1 MDVGSWLR
9 SLGLEQYEALF
20 HQNDIDAEVL
30 GDLTDADLEKFGVTF
45 GHRKRLLKAV
55 AALAGPPPAPAA
67 ASTPVPP
74 ASPQDAAERRQ
85 LTVMFCDLVGSTALS
100 ARLDPEDMR
109 QVIHAYQD
117 ACSGV
122 LGRYDGFVAKFFGD
136 GILATF
142 GFPRAHEDDAA
153 RAVHAALDITE
164 AVGRLQTR
172 ALEKLAV
179 RIGIATGLVIA
190 GDIVGQGAAQEQVV
204 VGDTPNL
211 AARLQGLADAGG
223 VVVSAATRRLIGDQF
238 RLKDLGRHSVKGLA
252 EPVEAYSALG
262 VSQSESRF
270 DAAHSARLTGFVGR
284 EAESA
289 ELIAHQHRAWGG
301 EGQTVLISGEA
312 GIGKSRLSAW
322 LAEQVADTAHTR
334 LRYQCSPYHR
344 DSALHPFARQF
355 ERAAGIAPQEPPEAK
370 LDKLEKVLGFATE
383 RMNEVVPLIASMLSI
398 PLGKRYPALTVS
410 PAQQRRLTLSA
421 LLDRME
427 GLAARKPLL
436 ILFEDAHWADAT
448 SLEVLDLVIERVR
461 RLPILLL
468 ITFRPE
474 FEAPWSAMPDIATV
488 TLGRLDR
495 VQAETL
501 VERVA
506 GGRKLPAEV
515 LAQIV
520 AKTDGV
526 PLFVEELTKN
536 VLESGLLIEE
546 PDRYRL
552 DGPLPPLAIPSTL
565 QDSLMARLDRLA
577 AVKEIAQIG
586 AAIGREFAY
595 ALLGAVVGR
604 DEPTLRSA
612 LAQLEDL
619 ELVFRLGA
627 PPDARYVFKHAL
639 VQDTAYESLLKS
651 RRQILHRKIADTL
664 RKQFPDIV
672 EAEPELLA
680 HHFTQAGLTAPAI
693 EYWGKAGDLALRR
706 SAFKE
711 AIAHLGK
718 AIEMTEALAGAGDA
732 NAAAATLT
740 LQVAYGNAM
749 IAAHGH
755 GAPETLA
762 AFRRADELGAD
773 AADVDSRFSSNYGLW
788 AGSYVHGDL
797 PGMLGPAQAF
807 LHDVELRPG
816 SPEAGVAHRA
826 YGVTQWFT
834 GNYSEARAHLEQAVT
849 IFDPERDSDLAFRFG
864 QDVGVSAT
872 VYLAIA
878 LWPLGQVDRAREIA
892 DATAARIAK
901 LNHLA
906 TSTYGLMHCAM
917 FEIIGRKVDRA
928 APLARALSSVA
939 HEHGIALWVAFGAFL
954 EAWVELR
961 SGVPDIGLTNLRRA
975 AALLQRDSVG
985 AFQPLVRTALAEA
998 EARNGETAAALATLD
1013 HALKDF
1019 ESSGQRWFDAE
1030 LHRMRGEILLEQ
1042 DPADPRLAEEAFLA
1056 AIAVARHQ
1064 KVRSFELRAAFAL
1077 AKLYQFTGRTADVH
1091 AILAPALEGFTPT
1104 PEMPEI
1110 AEAQALLVAI
1120 VAGAHVRHE

>member
-1 MDVGSWLR
+1 MDVGVWLR
-9 SLGLEQYEALF
+9 SLGLGQYEATF
-20 HQNDIDAEVL
+20 RDNEIDGAVL
-30 GDLTDADLEKFGVTF
+30 PKLTVDDLKDLGVAVV
-45 GHRKRLLKAV
+45 GHRRKIMSAIEELNAPFAAPV
-55 AALAGPPPAPAA
+55 AA
-67 ASTPVPP
+67 
-74 ASPQDAAERRQ
+74 DAAERRQ

-122 LGRYDGFVAKFFGD
+122 LARYDGFVAKFFGD

-172 ALEKLAV
+172 AREKLAV
-179 RIGIATGLVIA
+179 RIGIATGLVVA

-223 VVVSAATRRLIGDQF
+223 VVVSAATRRLIGDRF
-238 RLKDLGRHSVKGLA
+238 RLKDLGRHAVKGLA
-252 EPVEAYSALG
+252 EPVEAYAALG

-289 ELIAHQHRAWGG
+289 ELIARQRRAWGG

-344 DSALHPFARQF
+344 DSALYPFAQQF

-370 LDKLEKVLGFATE
+370 LDKLEKVLGLATE

-421 LLDRME
+421 LLDQME

-612 LAQLEDL
+612 LAQLEDS

-627 PPDARYVFKHAL
+627 PPDARYAFKHAL

-664 RKQFPDIV
+664 REQFPDIV

-732 NAAAATLT
+732 DATGAKLK

-762 AFRRADELGAD
+762 AFKRAHELGA
-773 AADVDSRFSSNYGLW
+773 RRG
-788 AGSYVHGDL
+788 
-797 PGMLGPAQAF
+797 
-807 LHDVELRPG
+807 
-816 SPEAGVAHRA
+816 
-826 YGVTQWFT
+826 
-834 GNYSEARAHLEQAVT
+834 
-849 IFDPERDSDLAFRFG
+849 
-864 QDVGVSAT
+864 
-872 VYLAIA
+872 
-878 LWPLGQVDRAREIA
+878 
-892 DATAARIAK
+892 
-901 LNHLA
+901 
-906 TSTYGLMHCAM
+906 
-917 FEIIGRKVDRA
+917 GR
-928 APLARALSSVA
+928 
-939 HEHGIALWVAFGAFL
+939 
-954 EAWVELR
+954 
-961 SGVPDIGLTNLRRA
+961 
-975 AALLQRDSVG
+975 
-985 AFQPLVRTALAEA
+985 
-998 EARNGETAAALATLD
+998 
-1013 HALKDF
+1013 
-1019 ESSGQRWFDAE
+1019 
-1030 LHRMRGEILLEQ
+1030 
-1042 DPADPRLAEEAFLA
+1042 RL
-1056 AIAVARHQ
+1056 
-1064 KVRSFELRAAFAL
+1064 
-1077 AKLYQFTGRTADVH
+1077 
-1091 AILAPALEGFTPT
+1091 
-1104 PEMPEI
+1104 
-1110 AEAQALLVAI
+1110 ALLVQLRALGGKLRAWRP
-1120 VAGAHVRHE
+1120 AGNAWARAGFSARRRVEARFAGGGRGASRLWRNAMVYREL

>member
-1 MDVGSWLR
+1 MPW
-9 SLGLEQYEALF
+9 
-20 HQNDIDAEVL
+20 
-30 GDLTDADLEKFGVTF
+30 
-45 GHRKRLLKAV
+45 
-55 AALAGPPPAPAA
+55 
-67 ASTPVPP
+67 
-74 ASPQDAAERRQ
+74 
-85 LTVMFCDLVGSTALS
+85 
-100 ARLDPEDMR
+100 
-109 QVIHAYQD
+109 
-117 ACSGV
+117 
-122 LGRYDGFVAKFFGD
+122 
-136 GILATF
+136 
-142 GFPRAHEDDAA
+142 
-153 RAVHAALDITE
+153 
-164 AVGRLQTR
+164 GRLQTR
-172 ALEKLAV
+172 AREKLAV
-179 RIGIATGLVIA
+179 RIGIATGLVVA
-190 GDIVGQGAAQEQVV
+190 GDIVGQGSAQEQVV

-223 VVVSAATRRLIGDQF
+223 VVVSAATRRLIGERF
-238 RLKDLGRHSVKGLA
+238 RLKDLGRHAVKGLA
-252 EPVEAYSALG
+252 EPVEAYAALG

-270 DAAHSARLTGFVGR
+270 EAAHSARLTGFVGR

-289 ELIAHQHRAWGG
+289 ELIARQRRAWGG

-322 LAEQVADTAHTR
+322 LAEQVADTAHIR

-344 DSALHPFARQF
+344 DSALHPFAQQF
-355 ERAAGIAPQEPPEAK
+355 ERAAGIAPQELPEAK
-370 LDKLEKVLGFATE
+370 LDKLEKVLGLTTE
-383 RMNEVVPLIASMLSI
+383 RMIGVVPLIASMLSI

-474 FEAPWSAMPDIATV
+474 FEAPWSAMLDIATV

-506 GGRKLPAEV
+506 GRRKLPTEV
-515 LAQIV
+515 LEQIV

-546 PDRYRL
+546 PDRNRL

-612 LAQLEDL
+612 LAQLEDS

-706 SAFKE
+706 SAFTE

-732 NAAAATLT
+732 DATSAKRT

-762 AFRRADELGAD
+762 AFKRAHELGAD

-807 LHDVELRPG
+807 LRDVELRPG

-849 IFDPERDSDLAFRFG
+849 IFDPERDRDLAFRFG

-892 DATAARIAK
+892 DATAARTAK

-917 FEIIGRKVDRA
+917 FEIIGRKFDRA

-939 HEHGIALWVAFGAFL
+939 HEHGITLWIAFGTFL
-954 EAWVELR
+954 EAWVESR

-975 AALLQRDSVG
+975 DALLQRDNVG

-998 EARNGETAAALATLD
+998 EARSGETAAALATLE
-1013 HALKDF
+1013 HALEDF
-1019 ESSGQRWFDAE
+1019 KRSGQRWFDAE
-1030 LHRMRGEILLEQ
+1030 LHRMHAEILLEQ
-1042 DPADPRLAEEAFLA
+1042 NPADPGLAEEAFLA
-1056 AIAVARHQ
+1056 AIAVARDQ
-1064 KVRSFELRAAFAL
+1064 KARSFELRASLAL
-1077 AKLYQFTGRTADVH
+1077 AKLYQSTNRHADAH
-1091 AILAPALEGFTPT
+1091 AVLAPALDGFSPT

-1110 AEAQALLVAI
+1110 AEAQALLVA
-1120 VAGAHVRHE
+1120 VEAGAHVRHE

>member
-1 MDVGSWLR
+1 M
-9 SLGLEQYEALF
+9 
-20 HQNDIDAEVL
+20 
-30 GDLTDADLEKFGVTF
+30 
-45 GHRKRLLKAV
+45 
-55 AALAGPPPAPAA
+55 
-67 ASTPVPP
+67 
-74 ASPQDAAERRQ
+74 
-85 LTVMFCDLVGSTALS
+85 
-100 ARLDPEDMR
+100 
-109 QVIHAYQD
+109 
-117 ACSGV
+117 
-122 LGRYDGFVAKFFGD
+122 AKFFGD

-153 RAVHAALDITE
+153 RAVHAALDIAE

-179 RIGIATGLVIA
+179 RIGIATGLVVA
-190 GDIVGQGAAQEQVV
+190 GDIVGQGAAQEQVI

-211 AARLQGLADAGG
+211 AARLQGLADPGG
-223 VVVSAATRRLIGDQF
+223 VVLSSATRRLIGDRF
-238 RLKDLGRHSVKGLA
+238 RLKDLGRHAIKGLA
-252 EPVEAYSALG
+252 EPVEAYAALC
-262 VSQSESRF
+262 VSESESRF
-270 DAAHSARLTGFVGR
+270 DAAQSARLTGFVGR

-289 ELIAHQHRAWGG
+289 ELIARQRRAWAG

-322 LAEQVADTAHTR
+322 LAEQVADTAHAR

-344 DSALHPFARQF
+344 DSALHPFALQF
-355 ERAAGIAPQEPPEAK
+355 ERAAGIAAQEPPEVK
-370 LDKLEKVLGFATE
+370 LDKLERALGLASE
-383 RMNEVVPLIASMLSI
+383 RRNENVPLIASMLSI
-398 PLGKRYPALTVS
+398 PLGKRYPVLTLS
-410 PAQQRRLTLSA
+410 PAQQRRLTFSA
-421 LLDRME
+421 LLDQMT
-427 GLAARKPLL
+427 GLAKRKPLL

-448 SLEVLDLVIERVR
+448 SLEVLDLMIERVR

-474 FEAPWSAMPDIATV
+474 FDAPWSGTPDIATV
-488 TLGRLDR
+488 KLGRLDR

-501 VERVA
+501 VERVT

-536 VLESGLLIEE
+536 VLESGLLVEG
-546 PDRYRL
+546 PDGYRL

-604 DEPTLRSA
+604 DEPALRAA
-612 LAQLEDL
+612 LTQLEDS
-619 ELVFRLGA
+619 ELVFRQGA
-627 PPDARYVFKHAL
+627 PPDARYAFKHAL
-639 VQDTAYESLLKS
+639 VQDTAYGSLLKS
-651 RRQILHRKIADTL
+651 RRQILHQKIAETL
-664 RKQFPDIV
+664 REQFFDIV
-672 EAEPELLA
+672 EAEPEILA

-706 SAFKE
+706 SAYKE

-718 AIEMTEALAGAGDA
+718 AIEMVEALEGSGEADRTGAK
-732 NAAAATLT
+732 LK

-755 GAPETLA
+755 GAPETIA
-762 AFRRADELGAD
+762 AFKRAHELGAD
-773 AADVDSRFSSNYGLW
+773 AADVDARLSSNYGLW

-797 PGMLGPAQAF
+797 PGMLGPAEAF
-807 LHDVELRPG
+807 LQDVESSPG

-834 GNYSEARAHLEQAVT
+834 GNYVEARAHFEKAVT
-849 IFDPERDSDLAFRFG
+849 LFDPERDRDLAFRFG

-872 VYLAIA
+872 IYLAMA
-878 LWPLGQVDRAREIA
+878 LWPLGEVDRARQIA
-892 DATAARIAK
+892 GATAARIVK

-917 FEIIGRKVDRA
+917 FEIVARNVDRA
-928 APLARALSSVA
+928 APLAKAVSSVA
-939 HEHGIALWVAFGAFL
+939 REHGIALWIAFGAFL
-954 EAWVELR
+954 EAWVDLGSNAPE
-961 SGVPDIGLTNLRRA
+961 IGLSNMRRA
-975 AALLQRDSVG
+975 ADLLRQGDVG
-985 AFQPLVRTALAEA
+985 AFQPLVRAALAEA
-998 EARNGETAAALATLD
+998 EARNGEAAAALATLD
-1013 HALKDF
+1013 RSLKDF
-1019 ESSGQRWFDAE
+1019 EGSGQRWFDAE
-1030 LHRMRGEILLEQ
+1030 LHRMRGEILFGQ
-1042 DPADPRLAEEAFLA
+1042 DSTDPAVEEAFLA

-1064 KVRSFELRAAFAL
+1064 RTRSFELRAALAL
-1077 AKLYQFTGRTADVH
+1077 AIFHRARGCGADARAV
-1091 AILAPALEGFTPT
+1091 LGPALDGFSTT
-1104 PEMPEI
+1104 PEFPEI
-1110 AEAQALLVAI
+1110 ADALKVLATLGV
-1120 VAGAHVRHE
+1120 GASL

>member
-1 MDVGSWLR
+1 MDVGRWLQE
-9 SLGLEQYEALF
+9 LGLGQYEAAF
-20 HQNDIDAEVL
+20 RDNAIGGEVL
-30 GDLTDADLEKFGVTF
+30 PKLTLDDLKDLGVAAV
-45 GHRKRLLKAV
+45 GHRRKLMSAIE
-55 AALAGPPPAPAA
+55 ALNAPSAAPASA
-67 ASTPVPP
+67 DS
-74 ASPQDAAERRQ
+74 AERRQ

-122 LGRYDGFVAKFFGD
+122 LARYEGFVAKFFGD

-153 RAVHAALDITE
+153 RAVHAALDIAE

-172 ALEKLAV
+172 AREKLAV
-179 RIGIATGLVIA
+179 RVGIATGLVVA
-190 GDIVGQGAAQEQVV
+190 GDIVGQGAAQEQAI

-223 VVVSAATRRLIGDQF
+223 VVVSSTTRRLIGDRF
-238 RLKDLGRHSVKGLA
+238 RLKDLGRHAVKGLT
-252 EPVEAYSALG
+252 EPVEAYAALG
-262 VSQSESRF
+262 VSDSESRF

-289 ELIAHQHRAWGG
+289 ELIARLRRAWAG

-334 LRYQCSPYHR
+334 LRFQCSPYHR
-344 DSALHPFARQF
+344 DSALHPFAQQF
-355 ERAAGIAPQEPPEAK
+355 ERAAGIAPQEPPEVK
-370 LDKLEKVLGFATE
+370 LDKLERALGLEGE
-383 RMNEVVPLIASMLSI
+383 RRNEVVPLIASMLSI
-398 PLGKRYPALTVS
+398 PLGKRYPALALS

-421 LLDRME
+421 LLDQME
-427 GLAARKPLL
+427 GLARLKPLL
-436 ILFEDAHWADAT
+436 IVFEDAHWADAT
-448 SLEVLDLVIERVR
+448 SLEVLDLMIERAPRQPV
-461 RLPILLL
+461 LLL

-474 FEAPWSAMPDIATV
+474 FDAPWSATPGVATL
-488 TLGRLDR
+488 TLGRFDR
-495 VQAETL
+495 IQAEAL
-501 VERVA
+501 IERIT

-536 VLESGLLIEE
+536 VLESGLLVEE

-595 ALLGAVVGR
+595 ALLHAIIGR
-604 DEPTLRSA
+604 DEPMLRAA
-612 LAQLEDL
+612 LVQLEDS
-619 ELVFRLGA
+619 ELVFRHGA
-627 PPDARYVFKHAL
+627 PPDARYAFKHAL

-651 RRQILHRKIADTL
+651 RRQILHRRIAETL
-664 RKQFPDIV
+664 REQFPDLV

-680 HHFTQAGLTAPAI
+680 RHFTQAGLDAPAI
-693 EYWGKAGDLALRR
+693 EFWGKAGDLALRR
-706 SAFKE
+706 SAYKE

-718 AIEMTEALAGAGDA
+718 AIEMTETLSGPWEADGKGAR
-732 NAAAATLT
+732 LK

-755 GAPETLA
+755 GAPETIA
-762 AFRRADELGAD
+762 AFKRAHELGSD
-773 AADVDSRFSSNYGLW
+773 AADVASRLSSNYGLW

-797 PGMLGPAQAF
+797 QGMLGPSEAF
-807 LHDVELRPG
+807 LHDVESRPG

-834 GNYSEARAHLEQAVT
+834 GNYVKARAHLEKAVA
-849 IFDPERDSDLAFRFG
+849 IFDPERDRDLAFRFG
-864 QDVGVSAT
+864 QDVGVSAN

-878 LWPLGQVDRAREIA
+878 LWPLGEVVRAREIA
-892 DATAARIAK
+892 EATAARIAR
-901 LNHLA
+901 LDHLA

-917 FEIIGRKVDRA
+917 FEIIARNVDRA
-928 APLARALSSVA
+928 APLAKAVSSVA
-939 HEHGIALWVAFGAFL
+939 QEHGIALWIAFGAFL
-954 EAWVELR
+954 EAWAELR
-961 SGVPDIGLTNLRRA
+961 SSAPEIGLQRLRRA
-975 AALLQRDSVG
+975 ADLLQRNDVG
-985 AFQPLVRTALAEA
+985 AFQPLVQAALAEA

-1013 HALKDF
+1013 RSLKDF
-1019 ESSGQRWFDAE
+1019 ERSGQRWFDAE
-1030 LHRMRGEILLEQ
+1030 LHRMRGEILFERQ
-1042 DPADPRLAEEAFLA
+1042 PADPAAEEAFLA
-1056 AIAVARHQ
+1056 AIGVARDQ
-1064 KVRSFELRAAFAL
+1064 KTRSFELRAALAL
-1077 AKLYQFTGRTADVH
+1077 AKRTPFTCRSAAARHMLGA
-1091 AILAPALEGFTPT
+1091 ALEGFAPVAEF
-1104 PEMPEI
+1104 PEV
-1110 AEAQALLVAI
+1110 AQALEMLA
-1120 VAGAHVRHE
+1120 ALETGLQL